1 MTDISATIEEA
12 SMDDGATRS
21 RWLPRLATALAAFA
35 VFLAFAI
42 LRLGT
47 SGDLRFRLGLD
58 ITSIAPVMTTL
69 LFPLV
74 GALIVQR
81 RPTTRVAWLMI
92 AMGIG
97 LGIGFATYGYGAIGM
112 PPPPVYPLALEAI
125 VVSQFFLVPVLAS
138 GTTLLLLLFPTDTL
152 LDPRW
157 RWVAVLSFVGLGAFL
172 FGSALHPGGLN
183 DPNFAASPNPLGL
196 PPEFTG
202 LCDRLIVIG
211 NVGMIAA
218 ALLAASALVVRYR
231 RGDGVERAQIR
242 WLALSGSFVAAAFA
256 IASFQISPI
265 SDRAWEL
272 GFLFLSLM
280 PIAIGVAV
288 TRYQLY
294 EIDRLI
300 NRTLVYGSLTA
311 ILAGIFTAG
320 IGFAQRLFIATT
332 GETSDA
338 AIVLTTLVV
347 ATLYA
352 PLRKRLEAVI
362 DRRFKYEHLEFGAY
376 RDELTR
382 VLDVL
387 DPLRA
392 ADRLVREAV
401 RELQATGG
409 AVVDGAGQAVATA
422 GSWPVAA
429 VVRMPIARH
438 GTLRAVLVGPRV
450 DGRPHDPLT
459 LAQLED
465 MAVLVASALDLARQP
480 TPETR
485 G

>member
-1 MTDISATIEEA
+1 
-12 SMDDGATRS
+12 
-21 RWLPRLATALAAFA
+21 
-35 VFLAFAI
+35 
-42 LRLGT
+42 
-47 SGDLRFRLGLD
+47 
-58 ITSIAPVMTTL
+58 
-69 LFPLV
+69 
-74 GALIVQR
+74 
-81 RPTTRVAWLMI
+81 
-92 AMGIG
+92 
-97 LGIGFATYGYGAIGM
+97 
-112 PPPPVYPLALEAI
+112 
-125 VVSQFFLVPVLAS
+125 
-138 GTTLLLLLFPTDTL
+138 
-152 LDPRW
+152 
-157 RWVAVLSFVGLGAFL
+157 
-172 FGSALHPGGLN
+172 
-183 DPNFAASPNPLGL
+183 
-196 PPEFTG
+196 
-202 LCDRLIVIG
+202 VIG

-288 TRYQLY
+288 TRYRLY

-362 DRRFKYEHLEFGAY
+362 DRRFKYEHLQFGAY

-387 DPLRA
+387 DPLEPRTTRSRGRPRA
-392 ADRLVREAV
+392 PGDRRCAWSTARPGRRDGGIMAGRGRRSDADR
-401 RELQATGG
+401 
-409 AVVDGAGQAVATA
+409 
-422 GSWPVAA
+422 P
-429 VVRMPIARH
+429 ARDAQ
-438 GTLRAVLVGPRV
+438 GRPRRPRV

-459 LAQLED
+459 VAQLED

>member
-1 MTDISATIEEA
+1 
-12 SMDDGATRS
+12 
-21 RWLPRLATALAAFA
+21 
-35 VFLAFAI
+35 
-42 LRLGT
+42 
-47 SGDLRFRLGLD
+47 
-58 ITSIAPVMTTL
+58 
-69 LFPLV
+69 
-74 GALIVQR
+74 
-81 RPTTRVAWLMI
+81 
-92 AMGIG
+92 
-97 LGIGFATYGYGAIGM
+97 
-112 PPPPVYPLALEAI
+112 
-125 VVSQFFLVPVLAS
+125 
-138 GTTLLLLLFPTDTL
+138 
-152 LDPRW
+152 
-157 RWVAVLSFVGLGAFL
+157 
-172 FGSALHPGGLN
+172 
-183 DPNFAASPNPLGL
+183 
-196 PPEFTG
+196 
-202 LCDRLIVIG
+202 
-211 NVGMIAA
+211 MIAA

-288 TRYQLY
+288 TRYRLY

-362 DRRFKYEHLEFGAY
+362 DRRFKYEHLQFGAY

-459 LAQLED
+459 VAQLED
-465 MAVLVASALDLARQP
+465 MAVLVASALDMARQP